1 MLYRN
6 VIHGDL
12 SPYNVLVWDER
23 AIVIDFPQAI
33 DARKN
38 RHGPA
43 LLERDVRRICDH
55 FTRYGVDAD
64 PARIAGDLWT
74 AWEYADLV
82 PEELRTGI
90 EI

>member
-12 SPYNVLVWDER
+12 SAYNVLVWDGR
-23 AIVIDFPQAI
+23 ATSSTSRRRSTR
-33 DARKN
+33 ARTGTA
-38 RHGPA
+38 RA
-43 LLERDVRRICDH
+43 ARTRRAAICDH
-55 FTRYGVDAD
+55 FERYGVRSA
-64 PARIAGDLWT
+64 AGRLAGDLWT

-90 EI
+90 EL